1 MFILNFLL
9 IVLLI
14 AIVIVMVS
22 TVIKFSMMVIMR
34 YNYNNNI
41 LIIPAILNSLLWI
54 TIFGIWYIIISKIL
68 QVDVFSVIF
77 NNILNIPN
85 NINILPIFLISLGFI
100 IIGILLQAF
109 CYMLINISYKD
120 FFGKIRMNIKYLIKR
135 LLKKDSTL
143 TSLEENTLSDYTE
156 IPKINF
162 SNALIASS
170 FSFAILICIFLLL
183 FFIGTS
189 LSNRLIP

>member
-1 MFILNFLL
+1 
-9 IVLLI
+9 
-14 AIVIVMVS
+14 
-22 TVIKFSMMVIMR
+22 
-34 YNYNNNI
+34 
-41 LIIPAILNSLLWI
+41 
-54 TIFGIWYIIISKIL
+54 
-68 QVDVFSVIF
+68 
-77 NNILNIPN
+77 
-85 NINILPIFLISLGFI
+85 
-100 IIGILLQAF
+100 
-109 CYMLINISYKD
+109 
-120 FFGKIRMNIKYLIKR
+120 MNIKYLIKR

>member
-120 FFGKIRMNIKYLIKR
+120 SFGKIRMNIKYLIKR